1 MVYQSEQEKYKQTA
15 EFAVKNF
22 REMDETKLEAIQDF
36 LSWLEYE
43 YAGENTTEKQ
53 DKDNFKKVE
62 KLVNLYLGY
71 DKEKIKQGEKLLLAK
86 WKLSVNGES

>member
-22 REMDETKLEAIQDF
+22 REMSESKLEAMQDF
-36 LSWLEYE
+36 LFWLEYD

-53 DKDNFKKVE
+53 DKANFKKVE
-62 KLVNLYLGY
+62 KLVNIYLGY
-71 DKEKIKQGEKLLLAK
+71 DKTKIEQGEKSLLTK
-86 WKLSVNGES
+86 WIKSVNGES

>member
-1 MVYQSEQEKYKQTA
+1 MTYLSEQAKYKQTA

-22 REMDETKLEAIQDF
+22 REMDESKLEAIQDF
-36 LSWLEYE
+36 LFWLEYE

-53 DKDNFKKVE
+53 DKANFKKVE

-71 DKEKIKQGEKLLLAK
+71 DKVKIKQGEKLLLEK
-86 WKLSVNGES
+86 WVKSVNGES

>member
-1 MVYQSEQEKYKQTA
+1 MSYQSEQEKYKQTA

-22 REMDETKLEAIQDF
+22 REMDESKLEAIQDF
-36 LSWLEYE
+36 LFWLEYD
-43 YAGENTTEKQ
+43 YVGENTTEKQ
-53 DKDNFKKVE
+53 DKTNFKKVE